1 MVVLIT
7 QFFIFFPSA
16 PFSYVQ
22 SHIALHVSV
31 RMLQTV
37 ERPMQKLNA
46 NDACNKLYIEIEII
60 HKLM

>member
-22 SHIALHVSV
+22 SHIVYLSPDPFTYLLIKSIVI
-31 RMLQTV
+31 RTI
-37 ERPMQKLNA
+37 LN
-46 NDACNKLYIEIEII
+46 NVCIHINIVFIYIYGV
-60 HKLM
+60 